1 MTEHSA
7 DIIPLLLWLIV
18 MVGGALLSLVLWI
31 GRRLQNNVDELPG
44 KISEQVGAVHAEI
57 LARMDD
63 MNKTHKKLETDMRGS
78 LSEIDRR
85 VVRLEVRCNMKCGT
99 T

>member
-44 KISEQVGAVHAEI
+44 KISEQVGAVHSEI

-85 VVRLEVRCNMKCGT
+85 VVRLEVRCDMKCGT